1 MTDKINFLKFFF
13 DTGKYTEPSVYPGSV
28 SDFFPTPAFVYQIE
42 SSRILYV
49 NRSFTAYFGL
59 TYADIREEETVL
71 ADLVHT
77 DDGVSFKNILHSLHH
92 SDNKNTMEFTCR
104 LNHKEGEVHPF
115 RIQATVLKRNHEG
128 KADSI
133 LFIAQDITD
142 EIKNR
147 EEINYLKTLFD
158 ETEDVLHFGSWT
170 LSVEDHSMT
179 WTPGLLTLL
188 EYQKD
193 QLPEPLRLNFYLDHV
208 VNGYRD
214 SLSEIIDQAL
224 YTRTDFEF
232 EYVIQTRNAKQRTVF
247 TKGKI
252 VFDKAGNAERIV
264 GITRDITTLRNFEK
278 EQERHIRQL
287 NKSNKELEEFAYI
300 ASHDLQ
306 EPLRKIAMFGD
317 RLRLKFGNL
326 LDQEGELF
334 LNRIQASSA
343 SMKSLID
350 NLLEFSRANRSSSNF
365 SVLETGPLFDQVLGD
380 LELKIEETQSDIS
393 ISGIL
398 PKMEVVP
405 SEMKQLFTNLLSN
418 AIKFRRKEE
427 APKIAVIIRKL
438 TREEKKAYHLQPLRT
453 FYKIDVRD
461 NGIGFEEEYGDKI
474 FQIFQRLHGKSEYP
488 GSGIGLAICKKIVE
502 NHSGIIFAH
511 SIPNEGATFTV
522 ILPEKQF

>member
-13 DTGKYTEPSVYPGSV
+13 DTGKYTEPSVYTGSIA
-28 SDFFPTPAFVYQIE
+28 DFFPTPAFVYRIE

-49 NRSFTAYFGL
+49 NRSFTAWFGL
-59 TYADIREEETVL
+59 THADIRDEETVL
-71 ADLVHT
+71 DDLIHT
-77 DDGVSFKNILHSLHH
+77 GDSASFKNALHILHNTDSE
-92 SDNKNTMEFTCR
+92 NTMEFTCR
-104 LNHKEGEVHPF
+104 LNHKEGEVRPF
-115 RIQATVLKRNHEG
+115 RIQATVFKRNQEG

-133 LFIAQDITD
+133 LFVAQDITD

-158 ETEDVLHFGSWT
+158 ETEEVLHFGSWT
-170 LSVEDHSMT
+170 LFAENHLMT

-188 EYQKD
+188 EYRKD
-193 QLPEPLRLNFYLDHV
+193 QLPESLRLNFYLDHV
-208 VNGYRD
+208 VNGYKD
-214 SLSEIIDQAL
+214 TLSQIIDQAL

-264 GITRDITTLRNFEK
+264 GITCDVTTLRSFEK

-287 NKSNKELEEFAYI
+287 NKSNKELEEFAYM

-317 RLRLKFGNL
+317 RLRQKFGKL

-350 NLLEFSRANRSSSNF
+350 NLLEFSKANRSSNF
-365 SVLETGPLFDQVLGD
+365 SVLKTGLLFDQVFGD
-380 LELKIEETQSDIS
+380 LELKIEETQSEIS
-393 ISGIL
+393 ISGTL
-398 PKMEVVP
+398 PEIEAVP

-427 APKIAVIIRKL
+427 APKIAVIVRKL
-438 TREEKKAYHLQPLRT
+438 TKEEKKAYHLQPLRT

-502 NHSGIIFAH
+502 NHKGIIFAH
-511 SIPNEGATFTV
+511 SILNEGATFTV